1 MAKKGIPMQTREIR
15 RFIRTAVILVPLL
28 SAGHVWGWGAPHG
41 TITQAALK
49 TLPAWQQEAL
59 GSELKPLGT
68 LYCTIPDLVY
78 TRKDLAPYA
87 MMDNRPGVI
96 YLVNLHLPASPS
108 ENHELLRA
116 FMGKAVA
123 ALQTN
128 NVSDAARYAGT
139 LAHMLEDWGCP
150 AHSVPNDN
158 MFTLFK
164 QFLPP
169 PDAYRYAPLHGPVEN
184 GTFSVDIGN
193 YCPRLLGT
201 SVDEAAFNLLQ
212 RSQEATIQARGQV
225 IPIIQALYAGDTNA
239 WNAAQQKAALF
250 DAALVSDAL
259 YTLISLGR
267 TRLVTAEAAACQA
280 ADLSAFAPLEATNLY
295 IPQTS
300 FFGKPHWGCST
311 FGVTLKDGT
320 EAVPLRLHVAENGQT
335 AVKTFASGIGTGTRS
350 SLSYLIP
357 TNVYQRFTVRVGLQA
372 KLGATGNVTF
382 EVSGNGRSLAR
393 VGPIKGGM
401 SAQSVDV
408 PLAGVTN
415 LQLTAT
421 SAGGDGTGNYAVWA
435 EPRLVKPSVSD

>member
-1 MAKKGIPMQTREIR
+1 MNTRFLSRNLLTLAIL
-15 RFIRTAVILVPLL
+15 FSAVH
-28 SAGHVWGWGAPHG
+28 AWGWGAPHG

-49 TLPAWQQEAL
+49 TLPAWQQETL
-59 GSELKPLGT
+59 GNELKPLGA
-68 LYCTIPDLVY
+68 LYCIIPDLVY

-87 MMDNRPGVI
+87 AMDSHPGVL

-108 ENHELLRA
+108 ENYDLLRT
-116 FMGKAVA
+116 FMGKAVT

-128 NVSDAARYAGT
+128 NVGDAARFAGT

-169 PDAYRYAPLHGPVEN
+169 PDAYRYAPLHGPIEN
-184 GTFSVDIGN
+184 GTFAVDIGN
-193 YCPRLLGT
+193 YRPRLLGT

-212 RSQEATIQARGQV
+212 RSQEATVHARGQV

-259 YTLISLGR
+259 YTLVSIGR
-267 TRLVTAEAAACQA
+267 AHMEPAEAAACQTT
-280 ADLSAFAPLEATNLY
+280 DLSAFAPLEAPNLY
-295 IPQTS
+295 LPQTS
-300 FFGKPHWGCST
+300 FFSKPYWGHAT
-311 FGVTLKDGT
+311 LGVILNGGT
-320 EAVPLRLHVAENGQT
+320 NAVPLRLNVTESGKQT
-335 AVKTFASGIGTGTRS
+335 VKTFESGIGTGTGR
-350 SLSYLIP
+350 SLSYLLP
-357 TNVYQRFTVRVGLQA
+357 TDVYQRFTTQVGLQA
-372 KLGATGNVTF
+372 ELGATGNVIF
-382 EVSGNGRSLAR
+382 EVFGNGHSLAR
-393 VGPIKGGM
+393 LGPITGGM
-401 SAQSVDV
+401 PAQAVDV
-408 PLAGVTN
+408 TLAGVTN

-435 EPRLVKPSVSD
+435 NPRLIKTSHP